1 MAEPKQIVPRNLTA
15 RATYQ
20 VAGNPSVTRPEDSVA
35 NCYPGLELDVR
46 NFDRRFFPGLVFD
59 FVARDDVD
67 AAYSQPTIYGAKLR
81 YLDYMTDPDLIDH
94 PPPEG
99 DQSPEA
105 ADWAKRWKL
114 YNELQGDLGD
124 KIGDGVWYI
133 DWIEQ
138 SGKRLSMTR
147 RDENGAVQPMDGL
160 FVWRLVR
167 SLEPGPLKLGLGRRD
182 AAAPEVT
189 IEGWRRQFA
198 DPETGILNG
207 AFQPGEL
214 MQSLCSPWQHDFR
227 DCACHY
233 WASNH
238 PDVVYGQ
245 ILPGE
250 RTLPDQASA
259 DPERANT
266 LLDWLRR
273 DRTPGMEAAAEN
285 TIEQNRPYQFDHFEI
300 NQHWERL
307 NIVLNDT
314 EIDSLYV
321 PPEEDH
327 ARPFDSPEQLAT
339 ALRESLAPLEMAL
352 AIEYLYAR
360 FSLLSREEGLAQK
373 ERWPT
378 LADDVT
384 FIRHFILLTAV
395 SEMQHLRWANQ
406 LLWELYDGR
415 LIPSYEPVLQPAKWI
430 PAATGSGPAGGA
442 RAQPAREPVLAG
454 LAEVTGAPF
463 KAQNGQASA
472 MGWRWRERAL
482 RPLTPEALADFIAV
496 EHPSGDIDLSYSRVV
511 ATLRLRGEYPDH
523 MVEIAERI
531 VKDGMDHF
539 SRFRDIKGVL
549 STTYGDHDPPPYLR
563 KIELGSRDDAREA
576 LELLEQL
583 LDHLRV
589 AYGDEAQ
596 GAHDRSSPH
605 ITAARAAMNRLLEVG
620 EALAAN
626 GIGIPFWRG

>member
-1 MAEPKQIVPRNLTA
+1 MAERKSVVPRNLTA
-15 RATYQ
+15 RASYQ
-20 VAGNPSVTRPEDSVA
+20 AAGNPAVTRPEDSVA

-59 FVARDDVD
+59 FVARNDVD
-67 AAYSQPTIYGAKLR
+67 ADYSQPTIYGARLR
-81 YLDYMTDPDLIDH
+81 YLDYMADPDLIDH
-94 PPPEG
+94 PPPQG
-99 DQSPEA
+99 DDA
-105 ADWAKRWKL
+105 ADPCWARRWKL
-114 YNELQGDLGD
+114 YNELQGDLGG
-124 KIGDGVWYI
+124 KISEGVWYI

-138 SGKRLSMTR
+138 QGKRLWMTR
-147 RDENGAVQPMDGL
+147 RDEKGMMQPMDGL

-167 SLEPGPLKLGLGRRD
+167 SLEPGPLKIGLGRRD
-182 AAAPEVT
+182 AKADEVV
-189 IEGWRRQFA
+189 IEGWRRRFA

-233 WASNH
+233 WAANH

-250 RTLPDQASA
+250 RVLPDQAPA

-273 DRTPGMEAAAEN
+273 DRTPGMEAAADN

-307 NIVLNDT
+307 NVVLDDT

-321 PPEEDH
+321 PVEGEHP
-327 ARPFDSPEQLAT
+327 RPFDSPEQLAK
-339 ALRESLAPLEMAL
+339 ALCENLAPLEMAL

-360 FSLLSREEGLAQK
+360 FSLLSHDEALAQK
-373 ERWPT
+373 GRWPT

-384 FIRHFILLTAV
+384 FARHYILLTAV

-406 LLWELYDGR
+406 LLWELFDAR
-415 LIPSYEPVLQPAKWI
+415 LIPSYEPVLQPARWI
-430 PAATGSGPAGGA
+430 PAATDETTPGRA
-442 RAQPAREPVLAG
+442 RAGQPRQPAMGLAG
-454 LAEVTGAPF
+454 DMSGAF
-463 KAQNGQASA
+463 KGQQGRTSTAT
-472 MGWRWRERAL
+472 WRRRERAL
-482 RPLTPEALADFIAV
+482 RPLTRAALADFIAV
-496 EHPSGDIDLSYSRVV
+496 EHPSGDLDLSYSRVV
-511 ATLRLRGEYPDH
+511 ATLKLKDEYPDH

-539 SRFRDIKGVL
+539 NRFRDIRGVL
-549 STTYGDHDPPPYLR
+549 STTYGKDEPPPYLR
-563 KIELGSRDDAREA
+563 QIRIGSEVETKEA
-576 LELLEQL
+576 LDLFEQI
-583 LDHLRV
+583 LRNLRI
-589 AYGDEAQ
+589 AYSDEAQ

-605 ITAARAAMNRLLEVG
+605 ITAARNEMNRLLEVG
-620 EALAAN
+620 EKLAAG
-626 GIGIPFWRG
+626 GIGIPFWRD

>member
-1 MAEPKQIVPRNLTA
+1 MAEQIVPRNLTA

-67 AAYSQPTIYGAKLR
+67 ADYSHPQIYGARLR

-94 PPPEG
+94 PPPE
-99 DQSPEA
+99 DDRSEA
-105 ADWAKRWKL
+105 VKDWARRWKL
-114 YNELQGDLGD
+114 YNDLQGKPGST
-124 KIGDGVWYI
+124 ITEGVWYI

-138 SGKRLSMTR
+138 AGKRLSMTR
-147 RDENGAVQPMDGL
+147 RDEHGHTQPMDGL

-167 SLEPGPLKLGLGRRD
+167 SLEYDSLRMGLGRRD
-182 AAAPEVT
+182 LDSKPPEVV
-189 IEGWRRQFA
+189 IEGWRRQFV
-198 DPETGILNG
+198 DPETGVLNG

-233 WASNH
+233 WAANH
-238 PDVVYGQ
+238 PDVVYGR
-245 ILPGE
+245 IRPGE
-250 RTLPDQASA
+250 RVLPDQAPA

-307 NIVLNDT
+307 NIVLDDT

-321 PPEEDH
+321 PVEGEH

-339 ALRESLAPLEMAL
+339 ALRENLAPLEMAL

-360 FSLLSREEGLAQK
+360 FSLLSRDEALAQK
-373 ERWPT
+373 GPT

-384 FIRHFILLTAV
+384 FVRHYILLTAV

-406 LLWELYDGR
+406 LLWELYDAR

-430 PAATGSGPAGGA
+430 PAATSKSRSGSAGAGQVV
-442 RAQPAREPVLAG
+442 RQPAMG
-454 LAEVTGAPF
+454 LAE
-463 KAQNGQASA
+463 ASA
-472 MGWRWRERAL
+472 TFKVQQGQTSAAGGRWRERSL
-482 RPLTPEALADFIAV
+482 RPLTPAALADFIAV
-496 EHPSGDIDLSYSRVV
+496 EHPSGDIDLNYSRVV
-511 ATLRLRGEYPDH
+511 ATLKLKDEYPDH
-523 MVEIAERI
+523 MAEIAERI

-539 SRFRDIKGVL
+539 SRFRDIQGVL
-549 STTYGDHDPPPYLR
+549 STSYRKDDPPPYLR
-563 KIELGSRDDAREA
+563 HIRIGSEGETKEA
-576 LELLEQL
+576 LDLF
-583 LDHLRV
+583 DRIV
-589 AYGDEAQ
+589 ANLKAAYADEAQ

-605 ITAARAAMNRLLEVG
+605 ITAARDEMNRLLDVG
-620 EALAAN
+620 EKLAAG
-626 GIGIPFWRG
+626 GIGIPFWQD